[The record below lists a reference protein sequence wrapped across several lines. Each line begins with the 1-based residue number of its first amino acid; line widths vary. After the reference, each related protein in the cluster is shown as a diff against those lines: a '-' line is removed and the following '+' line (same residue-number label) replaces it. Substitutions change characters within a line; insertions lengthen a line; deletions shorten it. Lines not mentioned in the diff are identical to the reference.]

1 MKHKKKIISISS
13 DESNEKT
20 TSMKLDRKNI
30 KLKPSLSKKKRE
42 HARLLVEKARLST
55 GKFKDSKKTK
65 KKMLLTNTEVRN
77 NILKKA
83 TKCNTTSVQSDQ
95 QNEFSSQQLS
105 SLTLGILPTSI
116 QQNVLSLK
124 EKCSKVDLKEGKKKF
139 FSPDINNVL
148 LETELLVESKQIK
161 GKSKNFLY
169 NYISDFFPCSKET
182 LVKRMKKLVTDQQE
196 GQLVPLINKLKEAV
210 DKDMIVQ
217 EKEYKDLCVN
227 LQAKNG
233 TKPNHPASF
242 AIGSPENDNDLAN
255 SGTSLNE
262 EKSKRKPY
270 APRRKFTWSKS
281 TRAALC
287 EVVVMKI
294 KLVEQNR
301 GRSTVKVAE
310 YLKDFFENKL
320 KDLWPK
326 GWMQSRQLMKES
338 KNAHQHLTAEK
349 VKSKSDKPSVQNS
362 NVLQK
367 VGEQNG
373 TNTKPLASKSSSNQH
388 EIRQP
393 INSDIQ
399 TLLNFLP
406 PEKDIISSNQA
417 QAPFCSLFNNSSM
430 IYPNVND
437 NKSGISLAQSSQ
449 AVLHNN
455 QINENFLRDVMLAS
469 NAESQLNLLQQQHL
483 LLSNNP
489 QLHITNPSLN
499 LPNMLDA
506 SFSSSSSK
514 NANNSVTIRSNTKHK
529 DVNSLVAK
537 KEVKNRAVLH
547 SQPLPIEKARLNK
560 TLNSA
565 KNVNSTGQ
573 NKVHKVSLNNPQYS
587 GNVTA
592 NSMVNNQQY
601 HVKHITDDTN
611 QNTDLKLNVSSNA
624 FNEKN
629 IVNNSQSL
637 TSKQVKNNNIKTVK
651 SVSSLNLTNP
661 VTYNSKKATKI
672 NKKYQQN
679 YEQKQIT
686 TGSFINPGLIG
697 QQNFNPLDE
706 YHLAQILNYSPNA
719 LANFSVPQIPNN
731 LHHNMIKKGKVQSQP
746 NTNINE
752 AHRNKIITTK
762 SKINTSSKKL
772 LKQCTSSSS
781 SPLKLENKSEF
792 QMNSPLQSYPRVN
805 SEPTKK
811 LSHKLAQQRQNQQ
824 KMNSQPIK
832 KAQKKPQ
839 LHEKLTQQKQKLEN
853 NLLNNELF
861 PDKRFQGQQISAL
874 QFQQQPVNYIM
885 SPSNQAKAIGSSL
898 HNNSWQQKRPEKV
911 SSAGNIPSSPFSLQ
925 NASLMNQNQID
936 SSIVNSLH
944 HNNYPNSL
952 EKTHYDFQSV
962 QQLHQ
967 MLHNSSTSNGNST
980 NGCRK

>member
-1 MKHKKKIISISS
+1 MQALLKKMILLKFLLFNEKSRKRKLLDSDSDEDKFDNNVKKHKKKIISLSGN
-13 DESNEKT
+13 ESNEKT

-30 KLKPSLSKKKRE
+30 KLKPSLSKKKGE
-42 HARLLVEKARLST
+42 HARILVEKARLST

-65 KKMLLTNTEVRN
+65 KKMLLANTEERK
-77 NILKKA
+77 NIFKKA
-83 TKCNTTSVQSDQ
+83 SKCNTSLVQSDQ

-124 EKCSKVDLKEGKKKF
+124 EKCSKVDPKEGKKKF
-139 FSPDINNVL
+139 FSSEINNVL
-148 LETELLVESKQIK
+148 LEIELLVESKQIK

-233 TKPNHPASF
+233 TNPNQPAFF
-242 AIGSPENDNDLAN
+242 AISPENDNDLAN
-255 SGTSLNE
+255 SNTNLNE
-262 EKSKRKPY
+262 EKTKRKPY

-287 EVVVMKI
+287 EVVSMKI

-320 KDLWPK
+320 KDLRPK

-349 VKSKSDKPSVQNS
+349 VKSKSDKPLVQSS

-367 VGEQNG
+367 VVEQNG
-373 TNTKPLASKSSSNQH
+373 TNTKPLASKSSSNQL

-406 PEKDIISSNQA
+406 PEKDIMSSNQA
-417 QAPFCSLFNNSSM
+417 QAPYSSLFNSSSM
-430 IYPNVND
+430 IYPSVND
-437 NKSGISLAQSSQ
+437 NKSGINLLQNSQ

-455 QINENFLRDVMLAS
+455 QINDNFLRDVMLAS
-469 NAESQLNLLQQQHL
+469 NAESQLNLLQQQQL

-489 QLHITNPSLN
+489 QLHITNPSMN

-514 NANNSVTIRSNTKHK
+514 IANNSVTIRSNTKHK
-529 DVNSLVAK
+529 DVNSSVAK

-565 KNVNSTGQ
+565 KNVNSKVQ
-573 NKVHKVSLNNPQYS
+573 NKVQKVSPNNPQHS
-587 GNVTA
+587 GNVA
-592 NSMVNNQQY
+592 AKSMINNHQY
-601 HVKHITDDTN
+601 HVKQIIANTN
-611 QNTDLKLNVSSNA
+611 QNTDSKLSVSSNA
-624 FNEKN
+624 FNDKS
-629 IVNNSQSL
+629 IVNISQSS
-637 TSKQVKNNNIKTVK
+637 TSKQVKNKNIIKTVK
-651 SVSSLNLTNP
+651 DVSSLNLANP
-661 VTYNSKKATKI
+661 VTYNSKKATKM

-679 YEQKQIT
+679 FEQKQIT
-686 TGSFINPGLIG
+686 TGNFINPGLIS

-706 YHLAQILNYSPNA
+706 YHLAQIPNY
-719 LANFSVPQIPNN
+719 
-731 LHHNMIKKGKVQSQP
+731 LHHNMIKKTKVQSQP
-746 NTNINE
+746 NINISE
-752 AHRNKIITTK
+752 AQRNKI
-762 SKINTSSKKL
+762 L
-772 LKQCTSSSS
+772 
-781 SPLKLENKSEF
+781 P
-792 QMNSPLQSYPRVN
+792 
-805 SEPTKK
+805 
-811 LSHKLAQQRQNQQ
+811 
-824 KMNSQPIK
+824 
-832 KAQKKPQ
+832 
-839 LHEKLTQQKQKLEN
+839 
-853 NLLNNELF
+853 
-861 PDKRFQGQQISAL
+861 
-874 QFQQQPVNYIM
+874 
-885 SPSNQAKAIGSSL
+885 
-898 HNNSWQQKRPEKV
+898 
-911 SSAGNIPSSPFSLQ
+911 
-925 NASLMNQNQID
+925 
-936 SSIVNSLH
+936 
-944 HNNYPNSL
+944 
-952 EKTHYDFQSV
+952 
-962 QQLHQ
+962 
-967 MLHNSSTSNGNST
+967 
-980 NGCRK
+980 